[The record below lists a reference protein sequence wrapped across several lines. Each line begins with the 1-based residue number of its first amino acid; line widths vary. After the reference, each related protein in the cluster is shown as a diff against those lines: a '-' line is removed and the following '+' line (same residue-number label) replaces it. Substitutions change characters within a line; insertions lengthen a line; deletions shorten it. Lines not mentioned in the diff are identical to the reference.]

1 MKPQI
6 PKKPVTLELTQQV
19 FDKINDLRGGVNISD
34 YIEELI
40 IEHLK
45 KQKKIPPEVVER
57 QKSLRA

>member
-34 YIEELI
+34 YIAELI
-40 IEHLK
+40 TEHLK
-45 KQKKIPPEVVER
+45 KQKQIPPEVVD
-57 QKSLRA
+57 RALVD